1 MKVSGA
7 RFGGRDIESMRLN
20 GAFVLKRKEDTPTF
34 RFPEDTPQYPY
45 YGCWFGKSF
54 GLISHEVFPLPN
66 GTMMYIYVTSA
77 STKSLVQS
85 GGYWKLAKN
94 YDKQSTWVSLDGISW
109 TLFSTTPTATLNLY
123 LDAYSE
129 IETIANEGIV
139 P

>member
-1 MKVSGA
+1 M
-7 RFGGRDIESMRLN
+7 
-20 GAFVLKRKEDTPTF
+20 
-34 RFPEDTPQYPY
+34 
-45 YGCWFGKSF
+45 
-54 GLISHEVFPLPN
+54 SHEVFPLPN

-94 YDKQSTWVSLDGISW
+94 YDKQSTWVSLDGIRW